1 MLYVTIPTKGD
12 FADPVSY
19 VVLTLERCCEILAL
33 FKLVLPVGVADTYPS
48 GEHADDIPLS

>member
-33 FKLVLPVGVADTYPS
+33 FKLVLPVGVADIYPS